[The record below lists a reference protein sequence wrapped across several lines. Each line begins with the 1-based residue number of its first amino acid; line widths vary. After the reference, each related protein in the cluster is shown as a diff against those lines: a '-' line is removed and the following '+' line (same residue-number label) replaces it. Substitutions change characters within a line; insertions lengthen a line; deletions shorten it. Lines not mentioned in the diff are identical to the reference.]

1 MLTAEKFFAA
11 FDRAGMLKTVSWL
24 PSNTL
29 GPALTGQARFK
40 ASDTDILGGE
50 QLSTDLT
57 MTYPATQFASLTAGE
72 VVTIEGV
79 EYRLRRDP
87 ESQLDGS
94 VKMAR
99 LERLEP

>member
-1 MLTAEKFFAA
+1 MLTAEKFFTA
-11 FDRAGMLKTVSWL
+11 FDRAGMLQTVTWL

-29 GPALTGQARFK
+29 GPAFTGPARFK
-40 ASDTDILGGE
+40 ASDTDLLGGE
-50 QLSTDLT
+50 QLSTDLS
-57 MTYPATQFASLTAGE
+57 MTYPASQFGGLVAGE
-72 VVTIEGV
+72 VVTIGGV

-94 VKMAR
+94 VMMAR